1 MDIHLVII
9 IYITEYYNL
18 VNFPSIP
25 SVSTSIVTAN
35 NNIGNIINH
44 SFASQRLLLSTGYV
58 SQNEIAQ
65 VKEYI
70 PYFLEKAG

>member
-1 MDIHLVII
+1 MDIPLVII
-9 IYITEYYNL
+9 IYIMEYYNV

-25 SVSTSIVTAN
+25 SVSTSIVTTN

-44 SFASQRLLLSTGYV
+44 SFPSQRLLLSIGYV
-58 SQNEIAQ
+58 SKNEIAQ

-70 PYFLEKAG
+70 HYFLEKTG

>member
-1 MDIHLVII
+1 MDIPLVII
-9 IYITEYYNL
+9 IYIMEYYNV

-25 SVSTSIVTAN
+25 SVSTSIVTTN
-35 NNIGNIINH
+35 NNIGNNINH

-65 VKEYI
+65 VKANI
-70 PYFLEKAG
+70 HYFLEKTG